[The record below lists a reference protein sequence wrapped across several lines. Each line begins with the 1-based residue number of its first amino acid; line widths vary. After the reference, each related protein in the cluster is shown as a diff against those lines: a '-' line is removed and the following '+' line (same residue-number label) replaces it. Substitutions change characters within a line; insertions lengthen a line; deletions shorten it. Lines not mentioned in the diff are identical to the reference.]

1 MKRPRAIFLD
11 LDDTILD
18 DTGCVD
24 ECWSAATAR
33 AEQMLSGLR
42 AATLQETI
50 REYAGWWWSDPDHNR
65 SGRLDL
71 RNATTNIVAE
81 CLQRLGFENGDAAR
95 SIANHYRDLR
105 DENARP
111 YDGAIETIAWFRSQG
126 FLLGLMTNGAGPA
139 QRAKIERFGLAAYF
153 ERVVI
158 EGELGVGKPHPR
170 VFETLLSALDVGPDE
185 TWAIGDNLEADV
197 RGAMRVGLHGVWV
210 DRQGKGL
217 QDRPGAAPDRVIH
230 ELSDLMSI

>member
-1 MKRPRAIFLD
+1 VKRPRAIFLD

-33 AEQMLSGLR
+33 GEQMLPGLG
-42 AATLQETI
+42 AGTLQETI
-50 REYAGWWWSDPDHNR
+50 REYANWWWSDPGRNQ

-71 RNATTNIVAE
+71 RNATTSIVAE
-81 CLQRLGFENGDAAR
+81 CLRRLGFEDGGAAR

-105 DENARP
+105 DERVRP
-111 YDGAIETIAWFRSQG
+111 YDGAIETIEWFRSQG

-139 QRAKIERFGLAAYF
+139 QYAKIERFGLAAHF
-153 ERVVI
+153 GHVVI

-170 VFETLLSALDVGPDE
+170 VFETLLRALDVGPDE
-185 TWAIGDNLEADV
+185 TWAVGDNLEADV

-217 QDRPGAAPDRVIH
+217 QGRPGETPDRVIR
-230 ELSDLMSI
+230 ELRDLRSI